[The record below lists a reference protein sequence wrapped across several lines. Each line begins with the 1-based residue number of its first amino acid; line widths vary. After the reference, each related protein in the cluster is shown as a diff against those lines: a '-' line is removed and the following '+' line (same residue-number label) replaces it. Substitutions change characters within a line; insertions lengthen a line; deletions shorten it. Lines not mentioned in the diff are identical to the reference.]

1 MIKRYNNLS
10 FLFFIP
16 GVIAQVAGIILLEE
30 HVPPES
36 LGILASFLVI
46 GGTLMAIT
54 GFAFYAK
61 AKGRSPLWGV
71 AGFIGL
77 PGLLLLAVLK
87 DRSGDPWN
95 T

>member
-16 GVIAQVAGIILLEE
+16 GMIAQMAGVILLEK
-30 HVPPES
+30 HAISDPLGS
-36 LGILASFLVI
+36 LALGLAI
-46 GGTLMAIT
+46 GGTLMALT
-54 GFAFYAK
+54 GFGFYAK
-61 AKGRSPLWGV
+61 AKGRSPFWAL
-71 AGFIGL
+71 AGCIGL
-77 PGLLLLAVLK
+77 SGLLLLAVLK

>member
-16 GVIAQVAGIILLEE
+16 GMIALVTGFILMEKHEL
-30 HVPPES
+30 PKPI
-36 LGILASFLVI
+36 GILALVLAI
-46 GGTLMAIT
+46 GGTSMAIS
-54 GFAFYAK
+54 GFSFYAK
-61 AKGRSPLWGV
+61 AKGRSPLWGIL
-71 AGFIGL
+71 GFVGL
-77 PGLLLLAVLK
+77 PGLLLMAVLK